1 PVPRARPDMKF
12 PRSTRLFRGQLDLA
26 PFLCV
31 LFLLAFALLF
41 RDFLVLPRGARLVLP
56 LEDAPVAA
64 VAGEPLLILAVDSSR
79 RLYFENQIT
88 TRKALESA
96 LARRSGRDGAPRTL
110 LIQADQDVPYGELA
124 DLAALARRAGLPRI
138 IFGVGSSSGRAP

>member
-1 PVPRARPDMKF
+1 MKF

-31 LFLLAFALLF
+31 LFLLAVSLLL

-56 LEDAPVAA
+56 VEGAPAAA
-64 VAGEPLLILAVDSSR
+64 VAGEPLMILAVDSSR

-88 TRKALESA
+88 SRKALESA
-96 LARRSGRDGAPRTL
+96 LARRVARDDPPRTL
-110 LIQADQDVPYGELA
+110 LIQADQGVPYGTLA
-124 DLAALARRAGLPRI
+124 DLAALARRAGMERI
-138 IFGVGSSSGRAP
+138 IFGVGAGPRRWP

>member
-1 PVPRARPDMKF
+1 MKF

-31 LFLLAFALLF
+31 LFLMAFALLF

-56 LEDAPVAA
+56 AGESPSVT
-64 VAGEPLLILAVDSSR
+64 VAGEPLLIVAVDSSR

-88 TRKALESA
+88 GREALESV
-96 LARRSGRDGAPRTL
+96 LAVRIRREGAPKTL
-110 LIQADQDVPYGELA
+110 LIQSDQDVPYGELA
-124 DLAALARRAGLPRI
+124 DLAALARRAGLKQI
-138 IFGVGSSSGRAP
+138 IFGAGARRSP